1 MVGRRDVE
9 RERDGGEVVEG
20 DGAGCCRD
28 TVDVRTSGA
37 SIVWR
42 GSDEDL
48 DRERWVVG
56 EYKLSQLYHGYKVTD
71 SRRRVKN
78 YGIPHDS
85 IEREREG
92 SVYVQFTCIDEI

>member
-1 MVGRRDVE
+1 MVVRRDVE

-20 DGAGCCRD
+20 DGTGCCRD
-28 TVDVRTSGA
+28 AVDVRTSGS

-56 EYKLSQLYHGYKVTD
+56 EYELSQLYHGYKVAD
-71 SRRRVKN
+71 SRRRV
-78 YGIPHDS
+78 
-85 IEREREG
+85 
-92 SVYVQFTCIDEI
+92 